1 MNLRAV
7 KAIFALLVCISG
19 VLLLGHLTQDHNWG
33 DDFAAYIMQAKSIT
47 ELTPAAFVES
57 NRFTIDQS
65 SRPLGPTAYPWGLP
79 LLLAPLYGIFG
90 LNLIALKAVNVV
102 SWLLFL
108 FVLWFAFRGSH
119 PGLLFLLLVSLFALN
134 PTLLSYSND
143 ILSDLPF
150 LLASTFCVSLIQKLV
165 AHDRRLISPVTD
177 KLIIGITI
185 AFAFFIR
192 TNGALLLLMLAFTQ
206 VVSWLERQPFSIQ
219 LTTRDERLCGA
230 FTRVFDFI
238 TDSSLRFKPQSLVP
252 YFVFF
257 FLVII
262 SSWVMPDGGASHV
275 SHLKG
280 ISIRSIESN
289 LHYYFGLMSEFF
301 SGTRNSSVIYGVTIP
316 LAIVGAARRFRSDYP
331 AILYVILVVLFQ
343 IIWPYQAGLRYLLPI
358 LPFYLSF
365 ALSGFESFWTGT
377 KSLERA
383 FRKTLCYVS
392 ILLVILSFSAT
403 SLITVYWNMKTPEVK
418 GGPFA
423 SNSQEMFSYLVNN
436 TAEDSVVVFF
446 KPRVL
451 RLMTDRQSIMIDKV
465 EQIGR
470 GDYLCLYLR
479 KDAVD
484 QVPDVEVQRL
494 VEQKA
499 AWIVYE
505 NDDFKVYRL
514 GMECDNFSNNTKQS
528 DGNSAELHLSQ

>member
-19 VLLLGHLTQDHNWG
+19 VLLLGHLTQGHNWG
-33 DDFAAYIMQAKSIT
+33 GDFAAYIMQAKSIT
-47 ELTPAAFVES
+47 ELAPAAFVES

-79 LLLAPLYGIFG
+79 LVLAPLYGIFG

-108 FVLWFAFRGSH
+108 FVLWFAFRSSH
-119 PGLLFLLLVSLFALN
+119 PASLFLLLVSLFALN
-134 PTLLSYSND
+134 PTLLSFSNN

-150 LLASTFCVSLIQKLV
+150 LLVSTFCVSLIQKVV
-165 AHDRRLISPVTD
+165 AQDRRLISPAID
-177 KLIIGITI
+177 FLIIGLVI
-185 AFAFFIR
+185 AFAFWIR
-192 TNGALLLLMLAFTQ
+192 TNGALLLLLLAFTQ
-206 VVSWLERQPFSIQ
+206 LLTWIQRQSFNIQ
-219 LTTRDERLCGA
+219 LPTTGLRFRGA
-230 FTRVFDFI
+230 LTKVFSFI
-238 TDSSLRFKPQSLVP
+238 KSSSLTSKPLYLVP

-257 FLVII
+257 FFMTTSNWL
-262 SSWVMPDGGASHV
+262 MPDGGTSYV

-280 ISIRSIESN
+280 ISMGTVRNN
-289 LHYYFGLMSEFF
+289 LHYYIGLLTEFF
-301 SGTRNSSVIYGVTIP
+301 SGTRHASLIYGATIP
-316 LAIVGAARRFRSDYP
+316 LAIAGVARRYRSDFP
-331 AILYVILVVLFQ
+331 AMLYVALVLVFH
-343 IIWPYQAGLRYLLPI
+343 IIWPYNQGLRFLFPI

-365 ALSGFESFWTGT
+365 TLSGIEGFWSDT
-377 KSLERA
+377 KSLERT
-383 FRKTLCYVS
+383 FRKSLCYVS
-392 ILLVILSFSAT
+392 ILLVIFYFGLNSMIAAYRN
-403 SLITVYWNMKTPEVK
+403 IKAQEVSE
-418 GGPFA
+418 GPFA
-423 SNSQEMFSYLVNN
+423 HTSKEMFSYVLNN
-436 TAEDSVVVFF
+436 TTDESVIVFIR
-446 KPRVL
+446 PRVM
-451 RLMTDRQSIMIDKV
+451 RLMTGRRSIMIDKV
-465 EQIGR
+465 EQLGR

-528 DGNSAELHLSQ
+528 DGN